1 MQEIDIANFAANLL
15 EEDISKGKPVQF
27 RAPLSPD
34 APDVS
39 DVEVSNDFASTVL
52 SQGHWDKAH
61 VEINES
67 LIQEPSPSPRQ
78 SSVSE
83 VKPKEI
89 KEPAFSLNEESLYK
103 RHLLK
108 EYKKKV
114 SDLEELVTEM
124 TTVGMLGVGPGPTAT
139 NLSVSKK
146 KKVKKRRNVPSSRFS
161 SLS

>member
-27 RAPLSPD
+27 QAPLSPD

-39 DVEVSNDFASTVL
+39 DVRVPDDFASQVL

-67 LIQEPSPSPRQ
+67 LIQEPLPVQ
-78 SSVSE
+78 K
-83 VKPKEI
+83 VKPETVEK
-89 KEPAFSLNEESLYK
+89 PALSLNEGSLYK
-103 RHLLK
+103 RHLMK

-114 SDLEELVTEM
+114 ADLEDLVTEM
-124 TTVGMLGVGPGPTAT
+124 TTVGMIGVGPGSAPTS
-139 NLSVSKK
+139 LSIPKK

-161 SLS
+161 SRS